1 MNGLPKGM
9 VPPAPAVVEAPTIA
23 SAPRFFPAM
32 IRLLAGLE
40 NALAADGITVHV
52 ERMEADAAGGAVRV
66 ALVMRVEE
74 VNGDAGPVPRSG
86 RDVPAAGE

>member
-1 MNGLPKGM
+1 MNQLPKGM
-9 VPPAPAVVEAPTIA
+9 VPPAPAVTEAPTTT
-23 SAPRFFPAM
+23 SAPRFLPVVS
-32 IRLLAGLE
+32 RLLVAIAGT
-40 NALAADGITVHV
+40 ADVYGLKIQI